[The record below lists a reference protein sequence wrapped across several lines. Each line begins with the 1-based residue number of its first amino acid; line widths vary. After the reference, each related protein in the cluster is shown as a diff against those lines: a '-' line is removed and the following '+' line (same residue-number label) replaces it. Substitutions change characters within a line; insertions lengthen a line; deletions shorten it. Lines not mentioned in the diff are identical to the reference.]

1 MVNKIVETQHEKEAK
16 MAQNIHDFLRSNDLI
31 KSFVFDEG
39 DYDEQTVALLKKQ
52 VFDDNGKIVDGV
64 YTVLVEHYLDNLDTN
79 LNMRFGGIYNVKD
92 DLFYIKGSKT
102 GVENSVFDVFTQEDF
117 DKWVRWTDYIE
128 EDFAFAL
135 KEKAIKRAVE
145 FLKIKDWKKAIV
157 DDTGIENFLMKRMV
171 KEIFKSEMAAK
182 HSCLDIYFGG
192 GYAPSDRALAVS
204 VVNQDYMA
212 EYVDRLLD
220 DNNSFIM
227 EEVKEKAYQHLKDTF
242 TFTYA
247 AERSLAMF
255 WAIKFAFINEK
266 FTKNSTLDMVYV
278 NSRRTKRVL
287 TNVNPEE
294 FTEYFETKRLSD
306 FTRHNVGALPSDKA
320 NKFREQEININNI
333 QELILD
339 GQKIWTRYKAD
350 ME

>member
-1 MVNKIVETQHEKEAK
+1 MSNKIVEKQHTEEAEMVK
-16 MAQNIHDFLRSNDLI
+16 SIHNFLKSNDLI

-39 DYDEQTVALLKKQ
+39 DYDEQTVALVKKQ
-52 VFDDNGKIVDGV
+52 VLDDNGKIVDGV
-64 YTVLVEHYLDNLDTN
+64 YTVLIEHYLDNLDTN

-92 DLFYIKGSKT
+92 DLFYIKGSKS
-102 GVENSVFDVFTQEDF
+102 GAEYSVFDMFTQEDF

-145 FLKIKDWKKAIV
+145 FLKTKDWKKAII

-171 KEIFKSEMAAK
+171 KEIFKGEMAAK
-182 HSCLDIYFGG
+182 HSCLDIYFDG
-192 GYAPSDRALAVS
+192 GYTPSDRALAVS
-204 VVNQDYMA
+204 VVNQDYIA

-220 DNNSFIM
+220 ENNAFMM
-227 EEVKEKAYQHLKDTF
+227 EEAKEKEYQHLKDTF

-247 AERSLAMF
+247 AERSIAMF
-255 WAIKFAFINEK
+255 WAVKFAFVNEK

-278 NSRRTKRVL
+278 NNRGTKRVL
-287 TNVNPEE
+287 TNINPDE

-306 FTRHNVGALPSDKA
+306 FTRHNVGTLPSDKA
-320 NKFREQEININNI
+320 NKFKEQEININNI
-333 QELILD
+333 RELILD

>member
-1 MVNKIVETQHEKEAK
+1 MSNKIDEKQRAEEAK
-16 MAQNIHDFLRSNDLI
+16 MAKSIHDFLKSDEII

-52 VFDDNGKIVDGV
+52 VFDDNGKIVNGV

-92 DLFYIKGSKT
+92 DLFYIKGS
-102 GVENSVFDVFTQEDF
+102 NSGAEYSAFDVFTQEDF

-128 EDFAFAL
+128 EDFAFTL
-135 KEKAIKRAVE
+135 KEKAIKRAVK
-145 FLKIKDWKKAIV
+145 FLRTKDWKKAIIN
-157 DDTGIENFLMKRMV
+157 DTGIENFLMKRMV
-171 KEIFKSEMAAK
+171 KEIFKGEMAAK

-204 VVNQDYMA
+204 VVNQDYIA

-220 DNNSFIM
+220 DNNNFTM

-242 TFTYA
+242 TFTFT

-255 WAIKFAFINEK
+255 WAIKFAFTNEK
-266 FTKNSTLDMVYV
+266 FTKDSTLDMVYV
-278 NSRRTKRVL
+278 NSRGTKRAL

-306 FTRHNVGALPSDKA
+306 FTRHNVGALPSDKRD
-320 NKFREQEININNI
+320 KFREQEININNI